1 MKKIIVLAAVL
12 CACTGSLL
20 AQEITPEVKARAA
33 EIVSKMTL
41 DEKIGYISGDQD
53 GFSIKAVPGVGLPQV
68 LMADGPQ
75 GVRNRT
81 QSTLYPCGVA
91 AAASWNREAAHLM
104 GQGIGRDARARGVA
118 IMLGPGV
125 NIYRSAL
132 CGRNFEY
139 FGEDPYLASET
150 ALQYILGMQ
159 EMGVIATIKHFALNN
174 SEFDRHGIS
183 SIVDERTMNE
193 IYFETFRKAV
203 EKGKVGAV
211 MTSYNMVN
219 GQHAPECSWL
229 IKENLREKWG
239 FEGIV
244 MSDWTSTYST
254 LGCFRGGLDLEMPR
268 MLVYREDILKNM
280 LSNGV
285 ISEAELDEKVQ
296 HIVQTLIAFGFLDK
310 PLKDESIPEDSEESR
325 NACYDIAI
333 EAPVLL
339 KNEGA
344 LPLKGGKKNP
354 VVILGPMLDIMPCGG
369 GSGEVHPIDGR
380 SITIKD
386 AVSKLDAKKFDITC
400 LDPSFGS
407 YDRSAIRKAA
417 AVVVAVGYTK
427 KTEGEGHDRLFTL
440 PEGQDALIE
449 MALENN
455 KNVIVVVVSGGEVDM
470 SRWHD
475 RASAILMTWYDGQD
489 LGSAVTA
496 ILTGQVA
503 PSGKLPFTVW
513 GTLENNPT
521 YASYHPTMTAFN
533 AKKGTRH
540 AARFERYQYTEYAEG
555 VFMGYRGVEHF
566 GLTPLYPF
574 GYGLSYTTFDYSNL
588 AVTPAG
594 DGFDVSFT
602 VRNTGGVDAKEVA
615 EVYVAPVEPK
625 ILRPARELKEYQKV
639 FVPKGGSASVK
650 VHLDLRAFSFY
661 DANLH
666 DWAFDSGTY
675 RIEVG
680 RSSADIVLSQEVTL

>member
-1 MKKIIVLAAVL
+1 MTSFNIVDYIPATANRWLIDDVLRKQWGWDGFVVTDYGAIAEIIKHGLGDLSQASVLALKAGTDMDMCSEGFINTL
-12 CACTGSLL
+12 EQSLK
-20 AQEITPEVKARAA
+20 EGKVTMA
-33 EIVSKMTL
+33 EI
-41 DEKIGYISGDQD
+41 DQACRRVLEA
-53 GFSIKAVPGVGLPQV
+53 KYKLGLFDNP
-68 LMADGPQ
+68 
-75 GVRNRT
+75 
-81 QSTLYPCGVA
+81 
-91 AAASWNREAAHLM
+91 
-104 GQGIGRDARARGVA
+104 
-118 IMLGPGV
+118 
-125 NIYRSAL
+125 YR
-132 CGRNFEY
+132 
-139 FGEDPYLASET
+139 
-150 ALQYILGMQ
+150 
-159 EMGVIATIKHFALNN
+159 
-174 SEFDRHGIS
+174 
-183 SIVDERTMNE
+183 
-193 IYFETFRKAV
+193 
-203 EKGKVGAV
+203 
-211 MTSYNMVN
+211 
-219 GQHAPECSWL
+219 
-229 IKENLREKWG
+229 
-239 FEGIV
+239 
-244 MSDWTSTYST
+244 
-254 LGCFRGGLDLEMPR
+254 
-268 MLVYREDILKNM
+268 
-280 LSNGV
+280 
-285 ISEAELDEKVQ
+285 
-296 HIVQTLIAFGFLDK
+296 FLDK
-310 PLKDESIPEDSEESR
+310 KRRAKDIYTPEHRKAARELAAESF
-325 NACYDIAI
+325 
-333 EAPVLL
+333 VLL

-344 LPLKGGKKNP
+344 LPLKGGKKNS

-400 LDPSFGS
+400 LEPSFGS
-407 YDRSAIRKAA
+407 YDRGAIRKAS
-417 AVVVAVGYTK
+417 AVVVAVGFTK

-566 GLTPLYPF
+566 GHTPLYPF
-574 GYGLSYTTFDYSNL
+574 GYGLSYTTFDYTDL

-602 VRNTGGVDAKEVA
+602 VRNTGGVNAKEVA
-615 EVYVAPVEPK
+615 EVYVAPIEPK

-666 DWAFDSGTY
+666 DWAFDSGKY